1 MGRIPRPP
9 AGSTESELSVSIPT
23 FREDDVFFQIG
34 SAMPD
39 GLVLHEG
46 QVVSYEL
53 VQGPQGQW
61 FAVDIQIIE
70 EPPLN

>member
-1 MGRIPRPP
+1 MSRNPRPP
-9 AGSTESELSVSIPT
+9 VGSTESELSVSTPSWQEQDI
-23 FREDDVFFQIG
+23 FFQIG
-34 SAMPD
+34 PSTPG
-39 GLVLHEG
+39 GLILREG